1 MPTSTAAGAAR
12 SHRISPLTFLLD
24 LFGLRRFSGG
34 AVPRAVTMAA
44 VLALAAAM
52 PAAAQHGW
60 STALRGGFATG
71 LDDGSLEYG
80 AWSVAGA
87 VFRERGRTLAF
98 GIEGGYDLFDART
111 DRLPGI
117 WFFPAGGYTG
127 SECPSPCT
135 DAIRIDLTQRKRGS
149 AWHVGPTA
157 RLRATTGALRPYAL
171 VGIGVY
177 RIRDRTY
184 YSAVTTDGGA
194 PVSGLNRF
202 SGSSF
207 VAPGATGG
215 VGLEYRPGGGRI
227 GVVADTR
234 FHVAGR
240 PFDDYFGGA
249 GYFVASGGIT
259 IGL

>member
-1 MPTSTAAGAAR
+1 MTPLSLAGAAR
-12 SHRISPLTFLLD
+12 SHRISPVAFLLD
-24 LFGLRRFSGG
+24 ILGLRRSVARSG
-34 AVPRAVTMAA
+34 PRVAA
-44 VLALAAAM
+44 VALTLGLTIAM
-52 PAAAQHGW
+52 PAAAQRGW
-60 STALRGGFATG
+60 SAAARGGFATG

-80 AWSVAGA
+80 AWSIAGS
-87 VFRERGRTLAF
+87 VFRETGRSLSF

-111 DRLPGI
+111 DELPGI

-135 DAIRIDLTQRKRGS
+135 DGVQIDLTQRKRGS
-149 AWHVGPTA
+149 AWHVGPTV
-157 RLRATTGALRPYAL
+157 RLRGAGGALRPYAL
-171 VGIGVY
+171 LGVGVY

-184 YSAVTTDGGA
+184 YSAVTTSGGE
-194 PVSGLNRF
+194 PVNGLNRF

-207 VAPGATGG
+207 LAPGATGG

-249 GYFVASGGIT
+249 GYFVASGGVT